1 MPDLY
6 AFVRPTGVGV
16 QARSPAGVAWLKEW
30 PSLPGSI
37 MGVHW
42 FTNVKRHY
50 GIQLIARAIMD
61 HREVEFP

>member
-16 QARSPAGVAWLKEW
+16 QARSPAGVTWLKEW

-42 FTNVKRHY
+42 FTNDKRHY
-50 GIQLIARAIMD
+50 GVLLAARAIGD
-61 HREVEFP
+61 DLTVEFP